1 MFDTLAIARALTAG
15 KLTSEQA
22 DTIMDAVRQAA
33 KHGKRVTSGM
43 LRPKSLRSAAISNRA
58 LLPWADSLSR
68 QSGCSADIESSVPMS
83 GSSTLGARASC
94 PQTGIVKLRSQLTK

>member
-33 KHGKRVTSGM
+33 KHGKCHVWHAPAEIAT
-43 LRPKSLRSAAISNRA
+43 LRGDLKPRIVAVGGLVVAAVR
-58 LLPWADSLSR
+58 LL
-68 QSGCSADIESSVPMS
+68 G
-83 GSSTLGARASC
+83 
-94 PQTGIVKLRSQLTK
+94 